1 MCSKPVFFLHIE
13 GKTNFS
19 ILPRA
24 TEYDV
29 YLIFKT
35 AMNWTGLDTV
45 LRASVKL
52 INTDVNVTREVRL
65 KGNAQQTPWSG
76 DDRWM
81 ELKLGQ
87 FICDDNTRD
96 QEVVVTL
103 EDPKNKPELEAGLE
117 GKKGLIIAGIE
128 LRPV

>member
-65 KGNAQQTPWSG
+65 KGNAQQTPILG
-76 DDRWM
+76 IKRW
-81 ELKLGQ
+81 L
-87 FICDDNTRD
+87 
-96 QEVVVTL
+96 
-103 EDPKNKPELEAGLE
+103 
-117 GKKGLIIAGIE
+117 
-128 LRPV
+128 